1 MRARP
6 MVALA
11 AVVLAG
17 LGGCVRSGPSN
28 TASAPVS
35 ASVTRPAVS
44 APSEAY
50 DLASDG
56 SVPWV
61 DEPLDSKEVY
71 PHSAPPS
78 PPSGTKPCRAKQ
90 LSGVLASWIT
100 PNHGV
105 ETPRGFDANISHLY
119 GYVDIHNT
127 STTWCTLQGGAPTT
141 MVTGA
146 KTIPMNYR
154 HRISAKARARVTGLP
169 PDGHASL
176 RLDWDGPFCMALT
189 DQTRLAIELP
199 NDGDTL
205 QAALTATERP
215 ACNPA
220 AVKPTVKATLSSGG
234 FDEPV
239 DLTPIGPSPLQRM
252 TAEITGPPSA
262 RPNERIILRVTL
274 TNPTDEP
281 IALRPCPAYGLELH
295 ASRDALGEP
304 VNVRLVYQLNCRPVS
319 AVPAHGALTFQIAT
333 VVPRNLVPG
342 RQLTITWELIP
353 RKQTTGDPVRGQLV
367 LPVA

>member
-1 MRARP
+1 

-11 AVVLAG
+11 AVVLTG
-17 LGGCVRSGPSN
+17 LGGCVRTGPSN
-28 TASAPVS
+28 TASTPVS
-35 ASVTRPAVS
+35 ASATRAAVS
-44 APSEAY
+44 APPEAY

-61 DEPLDSKEVY
+61 DEPLDSRDVY

-78 PPSGTKPCRAKQ
+78 PPAGARPCRAKQ
-90 LSGVLASWIT
+90 LSGRLASWIT

-119 GYVDIHNT
+119 GYVDLHNT
-127 STTWCTLQGGAPTT
+127 STTWCTLQGGAATT

-154 HRISAKARARVTGLP
+154 HRINAQAHARVTGMP

-176 RLDWDGPFCMALT
+176 RLDWDGPFCVELT
-189 DQTRLAIELP
+189 DQTRLAVELP
-199 NDGDTL
+199 HGGGTL
-205 QAALTATERP
+205 QATLTTTERP

-234 FDEPV
+234 FDEAV
-239 DLTPIGPSPLQRM
+239 DPTPIGPSPLQRM
-252 TAEITGPPSA
+252 TAEVTGPASA
-262 RPNERIILRVTL
+262 RPNERIVLRVTL
-274 TNPTDEP
+274 TNPTDES

-304 VNVRLVYQLNCRPVS
+304 VNVRLFYQLNCRPTTT
-319 AVPAHGALTFQIAT
+319 VPAHGALTFQIAA
-333 VVPRNLVPG
+333 VVPRSLVPG
-342 RQLTITWELIP
+342 RQLTVMWELIP
-353 RKQTTGDPVRGQLV
+353 REQTTGERVRGQLV
-367 LPVA
+367 VPVA